1 MTGLKTT
8 FAIGTPKTKMGIYK
22 EILNMTDT
30 DSNFYIATGGTL
42 AKDAP
47 SYIPR
52 QADTDLYNALKQGEF
67 CYLLSSRQTGKSSLM
82 VRVAERLRQES

>member
-1 MTGLKTT
+1 MT
-8 FAIGTPKTKMGIYK
+8 
-22 EILNMTDT
+22 NT

-67 CYLLSSRQTGKSSLM
+67 
-82 VRVAERLRQES
+82 